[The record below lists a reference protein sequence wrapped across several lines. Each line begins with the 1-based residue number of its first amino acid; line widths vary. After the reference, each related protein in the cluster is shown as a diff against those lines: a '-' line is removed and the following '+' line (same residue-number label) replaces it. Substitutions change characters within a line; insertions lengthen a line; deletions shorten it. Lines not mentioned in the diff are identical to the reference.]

1 MGSFIFVGVVNL
13 EGSLENELLAVNKHV
28 ILSVESNGDNAKP
41 FIIDEVIDLTCVGEV
56 LGCDLSINKLKNLC
70 LVQEIELKT
79 PNLKLGCV
87 DNNLNSEGCA
97 VGNNFNVGGG
107 DKSNSLTKDLA
118 TELTVSNTALK
129 VFYDG
134 LIGMLIGM
142 HKVDIGLNY
151 FSVITVLAVVEG
163 VAVSNTSSFNNNLN
177 DIVLLSSDILVA
189 DYAMTVSI
197 LIGIANVEDKLAS
210 LIGVT
215 LSGGLVAIDPFL
227 LTDITDVMPVDLHAA
242 IIVAVCSL
250 AAVERIVVVELEDCR
265 TFKTMDRRIVN
276 VVECGNYFLLVG
288 NLLNSFVLIEGDL
301 KVSEALGVVTTT
313 GLYAVLTSYEAGI
326 LAGCFLTV
334 NVLHP
339 VAGVLKDPTDHKDGI
354 GALFIVEERT
364 ASVTYGN
371 VLINSEAERSV
382 KAECLKLSSIFRKF
396 FECFSECIPI
406 GLIARG
412 VSLVHGEVVAIEAKV
427 LSGNY
432 KLIIGNSNAVDVL
445 SATCIADLV
454 SLDAVFKAGVCL
466 GVILLILSSMRELGD
481 LNEEVEA
488 AIVTSV
494 RLISNLCAGRLV
506 VNLTLGE
513 VMSRSLSN
521 DGLLNKVALLIVDP
535 FELNVTVIV
544 LSVFNSCKVG
554 GDSNVIPS
562 IDNYGLSCVASGA
575 LLVCML
581 VVNAIIVGEFTVLA
595 VDSGGKGYPCVTES
609 LRGKGLG
616 KATAVSTLDGLRT
629 TLGAVCFSVNGNVG
643 AVLLSGEV
651 MAKSG
656 NNDFL
661 VVAAEDAVLNG
672 KTGSIAGSSLDN
684 VLLDVVLT
692 SIYVLVILNG
702 DKSNAYAVDLLAI
715 LVKYRNGNVISE
727 LCSNSVLVG
736 GSVVIFSLVLI
747 RNEGLGEIRTV
758 NVAVITVCAV
768 CKGVAGVS
776 AGTGNYNGYFLVTK
790 GRSALGPSVATVLA
804 SEELIAVLG
813 AGRILRVNTS
823 NILSGM
829 NVDHFFSVRAALA
842 GTLNLIVAGLTLNR
856 LGIGKLVAKSLDYIA
871 ALFNRFAKSDLFVV
885 ICPCSTVCTG
895 SFILVLNELEILL
908 ADLALIYVD
917 SAFLKTV
924 SVFSFDYELKLVLM
938 LADDDNLLNVT
949 AYSAGVLSKTVMCYA
964 FSVEIGL
971 FENSR
976 GRGAPTMSTSLNFI
990 TTNGA
995 NLLCSTANSFGGLV
1009 LVAKRSDIF
1018 VVLVSTNRAF
1028 SYFCANLVTGRLFD
1042 NSPLTI
1048 IVRVV
1053 ALYKVICILSAAGV
1067 TLINGVAPL
1076 AADRF
1081 LCFNCGC
1088 YAVVCVVCFVL
1099 SGANCFS
1106 REDRCGNERQN
1117 HDHCQESSKKLLHVF
1132 FLSRK

>member
-1 MGSFIFVGVVNL
+1 M
-13 EGSLENELLAVNKHV
+13 
-28 ILSVESNGDNAKP
+28 
-41 FIIDEVIDLTCVGEV
+41 
-56 LGCDLSINKLKNLC
+56 
-70 LVQEIELKT
+70 
-79 PNLKLGCV
+79 
-87 DNNLNSEGCA
+87 
-97 VGNNFNVGGG
+97 
-107 DKSNSLTKDLA
+107 
-118 TELTVSNTALK
+118 
-129 VFYDG
+129 
-134 LIGMLIGM
+134 
-142 HKVDIGLNY
+142 
-151 FSVITVLAVVEG
+151 
-163 VAVSNTSSFNNNLN
+163 
-177 DIVLLSSDILVA
+177 
-189 DYAMTVSI
+189 
-197 LIGIANVEDKLAS
+197 
-210 LIGVT
+210 
-215 LSGGLVAIDPFL
+215 
-227 LTDITDVMPVDLHAA
+227 
-242 IIVAVCSL
+242 
-250 AAVERIVVVELEDCR
+250 
-265 TFKTMDRRIVN
+265 
-276 VVECGNYFLLVG
+276 
-288 NLLNSFVLIEGDL
+288 
-301 KVSEALGVVTTT
+301 
-313 GLYAVLTSYEAGI
+313 
-326 LAGCFLTV
+326 
-334 NVLHP
+334 
-339 VAGVLKDPTDHKDGI
+339 
-354 GALFIVEERT
+354 
-364 ASVTYGN
+364 
-371 VLINSEAERSV
+371 
-382 KAECLKLSSIFRKF
+382 
-396 FECFSECIPI
+396 
-406 GLIARG
+406 
-412 VSLVHGEVVAIEAKV
+412 AIEAKV

-481 LNEEVEA
+481 LNEEVET

-521 DGLLNKVALLIVDP
+521 DGLFNKVALLIVDP
-535 FELNVTVIV
+535 FELNITVIV

-575 LLVCML
+575 LLECML

-595 VDSGGKGYPCVTES
+595 VDSGGKGYPFVTES

-629 TLGAVCFSVNGNVG
+629 TLGAVCFCVNGNVG
-643 AVLLSGEV
+643 AVLVSGEV

-672 KTGSIAGSSLDN
+672 KTGSIALSSLDN

-692 SIYVLVILNG
+692 SVYVLVILNG

-790 GRSALGPSVATVLA
+790 GSSAIGPSVATVSA

-813 AGRILRVNTS
+813 AGRIHSANAK
-823 NILSGM
+823 NIIVGM
-829 NVDHFFSVRAALA
+829 NVDQIFSVRAALA

-856 LGIGKLVAKSLDYIA
+856 LGIGKLVAKSVDYVA
-871 ALFNRFAKSDLFVV
+871 ALFNRFTKSDLFVV
-885 ICPCSTVCTG
+885 ICPCSTVFTG
-895 SFILVLNELEILL
+895 SFILVLNELEVLL

-917 SAFLKTV
+917 SAFLKAV
-924 SVFSFDYELKLVLM
+924 SVFSFDYELILVLM

-949 AYSAGVLSKTVMCYA
+949 AYSAGVLSKTVMCFA
-964 FSVEIGL
+964 IILVEIGL

-1088 YAVVCVVCFVL
+1088 YAVVCIVCFVL